1 MTDGVYAIF
10 TTILLIIAGVL
21 FFRMGMS
28 FTDFEFSRGERKVF
42 AWSNVSDLN
51 AELAKGWTVI
61 RTYDV
66 TNNVLGKKYR

>member
-1 MTDGVYAIF
+1 MTDGICGFIMLILMVLLSIF
-10 TTILLIIAGVL
+10 